1 MVMNMRLFAAMLP
14 LVMGANLA
22 TALSSSAQVEAT
34 FQFSP
39 MLANFSPSGQKANQS
54 FVVKNTG
61 KKATAIQIRMVKREM
76 DLDGKEINTDA
87 DDDFILYPPQMLV
100 KAGESQTVRVTWVGE
115 ASPSKELS
123 YRIIAEQ
130 LPIDLP
136 EITQTQGATTV
147 SIKVLFQY
155 MGSVYVVPPNVA
167 PNVTLENA
175 VCQVETS
182 KDGKKE
188 NKLQLVF
195 ANQGTAHA
203 LLSNLRLSL
212 APVGKESNPIKL
224 EAKQL
229 TGVNGENMLA
239 GSKRRF
245 SLPCPVGLPNEK
257 LSGTFE
263 YDRDN

>member
-1 MVMNMRLFAAMLP
+1 MNRLSFAVLFP
-14 LVMGANLA
+14 LIVGSNLFSA
-22 TALSSSAQVEAT
+22 FPSSSQVETA
-34 FQFSP
+34 FLFSP
-39 MLANFSPSGQKANQS
+39 MLSNFAPAGQKANQT
-54 FVVKNTG
+54 FLVKNTG
-61 KKATAIQIRMVKREM
+61 KKSTAIQIRMVKREM
-76 DLDGKEINTDA
+76 DLDGKEINTNA

-100 KAGESQTVRVTWVGE
+100 KAGESQTVRVTWVGD

-130 LPIDLP
+130 LPIDLT
-136 EITQTQGATTV
+136 EITQTQGNTTV

-155 MGSVYVVPPNVA
+155 KGSVYIVPPNVS
-167 PNVTLENA
+167 PNVSLESA
-175 VCQVETS
+175 VCQVETD
-182 KDGKKE
+182 KAGKKD
-188 NKLQLVF
+188 NKLQLTF

-203 LLSNLRLSL
+203 LLTNLRLNL

-229 TGVNGENMLA
+229 IGVNGENMLA

-263 YDRDN
+263 YDRN

>member
-1 MVMNMRLFAAMLP
+1 MNMRSLAAILP
-14 LVMGANLA
+14 LVIGANLV
-22 TALSSSAQVEAT
+22 TALPSSSQVEAT

-39 MLANFSPSGQKANQS
+39 MLANFAPSGQKSNQS
-54 FVVKNTG
+54 FVVRNTG

-100 KAGESQTVRVTWVGE
+100 KAGESQTVRVTWVGD
-115 ASPSKELS
+115 ASPAKELS

-130 LPIDLP
+130 LPIDLT
-136 EITQTQGATTV
+136 EITQTQGNTTV

-155 MGSVYVVPPNVA
+155 MGSVYIVPPNVA
-167 PNVTLENA
+167 ANVSLENA

-188 NKLQLVF
+188 NKLQLTF

-212 APVGKESNPIKL
+212 APIGKESNPIKL

-263 YDRDN
+263 YDRSN

>member
-1 MVMNMRLFAAMLP
+1 MIMNRRSFAIILP
-14 LVMGANLA
+14 LVLGANLVS
-22 TALSSSAQVEAT
+22 ALPSSSQVEAT
-34 FQFSP
+34 FLFSP
-39 MLANFSPSGQKANQS
+39 MQSNFATSGQKATQS
-54 FVVKNTG
+54 FLVTNTG
-61 KKATAIQIRMVKREM
+61 KKATAIQIKMVKRQM

-100 KAGESQTVRVTWVGE
+100 KAGERQTVRVTWVGN
-115 ASPSKELS
+115 ASPPQELA

-130 LPIDLP
+130 LPVDLT
-136 EITQTQGATTV
+136 EIRQTQGNTTV
-147 SIKVLFQY
+147 AIKVLFQY
-155 MGSVYVVPPNVA
+155 MGSVYIVPPNVS
-167 PNVTLENA
+167 PNLSLENA

-188 NKLQLVF
+188 NKLQLTF
-195 ANQGTAHA
+195 ANQGTAHT
-203 LLSNLRLSL
+203 LLSNLRLNL
-212 APVGKESNPIKL
+212 APVGKEANPIKL

-245 SLPCPVGLPNEK
+245 SLPCPAGLPNDK

-263 YDRDN
+263 YDRN

>member
-1 MVMNMRLFAAMLP
+1 MNMRSLAAILQ
-14 LVMGANLA
+14 LIIGANLV
-22 TALSSSAQVEAT
+22 TALPSSSQVEAT

-39 MLANFSPSGQKANQS
+39 MLSKFAPSGQKSNQS

-100 KAGESQTVRVTWVGE
+100 KAGESQTVRVTWVGD
-115 ASPSKELS
+115 ANPSKELS

-136 EITQTQGATTV
+136 EITQTQGNTTV

-188 NKLQLVF
+188 NKLQLTF

-212 APVGKESNPIKL
+212 APIGKEANPFKL

-245 SLPCPVGLPNEK
+245 SLPCPVGLPNEE

-263 YDRDN
+263 YDRGN